1 MSHAHVPD
9 HDAAG
14 HHITSGP
21 VLIATFVALVA
32 LTVLTS
38 VLAQVDMGRADIFVT
53 LGIAVVK
60 SAMVALIFMH
70 LLHDKLFNGVIL
82 LSALVFMS
90 LFLAIVLM
98 DSAQYEAQIR
108 DFVEDQQALL
118 PPT

>member
-1 MSHAHVPD
+1 MSHAHDSTVP
-9 HDAAG
+9 
-14 HHITSGP
+14 HHHVTSGA
-21 VLIATFVALVA
+21 VLIATFIALVA

-82 LSALVFMS
+82 LSAIVFMA
-90 LFLAIVLM
+90 LFLGIVLM
-98 DSAQYEAQIR
+98 DSGQYEAQIR
-108 DFVEDQQALL
+108 DYVEDQQALL
-118 PPT
+118 PPA